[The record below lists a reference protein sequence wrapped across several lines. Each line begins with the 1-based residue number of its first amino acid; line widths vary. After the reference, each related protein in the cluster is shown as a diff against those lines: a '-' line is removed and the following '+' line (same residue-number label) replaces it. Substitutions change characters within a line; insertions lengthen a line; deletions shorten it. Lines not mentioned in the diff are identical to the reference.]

1 MDSYRIGELRHFQTL
16 ASRPLKLVLSVVLCC
31 LLHGTGYADED
42 VLAQAGVAT
51 EDSAARRPRIGL
63 VLGGGG
69 ARGAAHIG
77 VLQELERMHV
87 PIDAIVGTSMG
98 AIVGGLYASGTSV
111 EELEQI
117 VATLDWADAM
127 SDQPERNDL
136 SFRRKKDEEQLPINF
151 EIGYRDGE
159 FQLPPGAIQGHSL
172 ELVLRRL
179 TIHASQVTDFDKLP
193 VPFRAV
199 ASDLVTGDPYV
210 MAGGDLALAIRASMS
225 VPGLLAPIR
234 VDDHLLADGGL
245 VGNLAI
251 NVIRNMDVDIVI
263 AVDVEFPLY
272 ELEELGSALAVS
284 EQMLTL
290 LIRKETLRQIETLGS
305 QDILIRPDLGTFA
318 STNFAGAAETIP
330 TGIAATEAAA
340 DKLSRLSVDEAIYA
354 DIRATR
360 SKLTLPTGTLAF
372 VRVKHDSKVAPEILA
387 ARMDIKAGDPIDTD
401 VLEDEA
407 DLLFGLR
414 LFEKVGYRLVEE
426 DGQTGVEF
434 TARRKSW
441 GPNYFR
447 FGISLEDDFEGSTSF
462 NVATRWRRPEV
473 NSLGAE
479 FSTDLRLG
487 TDPLLSTE
495 FYQPLRFDS
504 RVFIAPR
511 LSVEQYN
518 RNVFVTD
525 DAVGRLRFSE
535 AQFSFDVGAEI
546 GTVGE
551 FRIGLYRGTGQ
562 ARVKIGD
569 PSIPNVKYET
579 GGLSSSLKFDTFDDA
594 QFPRRGLRT
603 GLTWNSSRT
612 ALGADTNY
620 DTIDFGFT
628 TALSH
633 GKNTWLIGIEYA
645 TTLDALSPVR
655 DYFQLGG
662 FLRLSGLER
671 GQITGPHSALAR
683 VVYFRRVGSSA
694 SGFLQVPLYLG
705 ASLEAGNTWQLRS
718 DMSFDSTITNGSL
731 FFGLDTFL
739 GPMYLAAGFA
749 ENGDTNFYL
758 FIGAPPP

>member
-1 MDSYRIGELRHFQTL
+1 VT
-16 ASRPLKLVLSVVLCC
+16 ARPLLVLLVILLCC
-31 LLHGTGYADED
+31 TSP
-42 VLAQAGVAT
+42 QAGFT
-51 EDSAARRPRIGL
+51 EEQSLTQSSISAAETSPRRPRIGL

-98 AIVGGLYASGTSV
+98 AIIGGLYASGVSV
-111 EELEQI
+111 EELEET
-117 VATLDWADAM
+117 VATLDWANAM
-127 SDQPERNDL
+127 SDQAERRDL
-136 SFRRKKDEEQLPINF
+136 SFRRKKDEEQFPINV

-159 FQLPPGAIQGHSL
+159 FKLPPGAIQGHNL

-179 TIHASQVTDFDKLP
+179 TIHASQIKDFDKLP

-225 VPGLLAPIR
+225 VPGVLAPIR

-251 NVIRNMDVDIVI
+251 NVIREMDVDIII

-272 ELEELGSALAVS
+272 EIDDLGSALAVS
-284 EQMLTL
+284 EQMITL
-290 LIRKETLRQIETLGS
+290 LIRKETQRQIDTLGPK
-305 QDILIRPDLGTFA
+305 DILIQPDLGTFA
-318 STNFAGAAETIP
+318 STNFAAAAETIP
-330 TGIAATEAAA
+330 AGVAAIRDAA
-340 DKLSRLSVDEAIYA
+340 DKLSLLSVDAARYSSYRAMRKTPAPIDA
-354 DIRATR
+354 D
-360 SKLTLPTGTLAF
+360 LAV
-372 VRVKHDSKVAPEILA
+372 VRVIHDVKVAPEILA
-387 ARMDIKAGDPIDTD
+387 ARMNVKAGDPIDMDT
-401 VLEDEA
+401 LEAEA
-407 DLLFGLR
+407 DILFGLR
-414 LFEKVGYRLVEE
+414 LFEKVGYRLVTEG
-426 DGQTGVEF
+426 DQTGVEF
-434 TARRKSW
+434 TARQKSW

-447 FGISLEDDFEGSTSF
+447 FGLSLEDDFEGSTGF

-504 RVFIAPR
+504 RIFIAPR

-518 RNVFVTD
+518 RNVFVMD

-535 AQFSFDVGAEI
+535 AQLSFDAGAEI

-551 FRIGLYRGTGQ
+551 FRIGLYRGVGQ

-569 PSIPNVKYET
+569 PSIQNIEYET
-579 GGLSSSLKFDTFDDA
+579 GGLSTRLKFDTFDDA
-594 QFPRRGLRT
+594 QFPKRGLRT
-603 GLTWNSSRT
+603 GITWNSSRT
-612 ALGADTNY
+612 ALGADTQY
-620 DTIDFGFT
+620 DTVDFNFS

-633 GKNTWLIGIEYA
+633 GKNTWVIGVEYS
-645 TTLDALSPVR
+645 TTLDTLSPVR

-671 GQITGPHSALAR
+671 GQITGPHAALAR
-683 VVYFRRVGSSA
+683 VVYLRQVGSSA
-694 SGFLQVPLYLG
+694 GGILQVPLYLG
-705 ASLEAGNTWQLRS
+705 ASIEAGNTWQLRS

-731 FFGLDTFL
+731 FFGLDTFF

-758 FIGAPPP
+758 FIGATPP

>member
-1 MDSYRIGELRHFQTL
+1 MRNFQIF
-16 ASRPLKLVLSVVLCC
+16 AARPFWLLLSAVLCWA
-31 LLHGTGYADED
+31 LPETGSADEPSLD
-42 VLAQAGVAT
+42 QSKVSVA
-51 EDSAARRPRIGL
+51 EASPRRPRIGL

-77 VLQELERMHV
+77 VLQELERLQV

-98 AIVGGLYASGTSV
+98 AIVGGLYASGVSV
-111 EELEQI
+111 AELEEI

-127 SDQPERNDL
+127 SDQPERKDL

-159 FQLPPGAIQGHSL
+159 FQLPPGAIQGHNL

-199 ASDLVTGDPYV
+199 ASDLVSGDAYV

-225 VPGLLAPIR
+225 VPGVLAPIR

-251 NVIRNMDVDIVI
+251 NVMREMDVDIII

-272 ELEELGSALAVS
+272 ELEDLGSALAVS

-305 QDILIRPDLGTFA
+305 QDVLIRPDLGTFA
-318 STNFAGAAETIP
+318 STNFAAAAETIP
-330 TGIAATEAAA
+330 AGVAATRNAANT
-340 DKLSRLSVDEAIYA
+340 LSRLSVDETSYA
-354 DIRATR
+354 EILARRTV
-360 SKLTLPTGTLAF
+360 LTSPDENLAF
-372 VRVKHDSKVAPEILA
+372 VRVIHDVKVAPGILA
-387 ARMDIKAGDPIDTD
+387 ARMDVKVGDAIDAD
-401 VLEDEA
+401 ALEAEA
-407 DLLFGLR
+407 DRLFGLR
-414 LFEKVGYRLVEE
+414 LFEKVGYRLITE
-426 DGQTGVEF
+426 DGETGVEF
-434 TARRKSW
+434 TARQKSW
-441 GPNYFR
+441 GPNYLR
-447 FGISLEDDFEGSTSF
+447 FGISLEDDFEGSTGF
-462 NVATRWRRPEV
+462 NVATRWRRPEI

-479 FSTDLRLG
+479 ISTDLRLG
-487 TDPLLSTE
+487 TDPLLSSE

-504 RVFIAPR
+504 RIFIAPGIT
-511 LSVEQYN
+511 VEQYN
-518 RNVFVTD
+518 RSLFVMN
-525 DAVGRLRFSE
+525 DAVARLRFSE
-535 AQFSFDVGAEI
+535 AQLAIDAGAEI

-551 FRIGLYRGTGQ
+551 FRIGLYRGVGQ

-569 PSIPNVKYET
+569 PSIPNTEFDT
-579 GGLSSSLKFDTFDDA
+579 GGVSTHLRFDTFDDA
-594 QFPRRGLRT
+594 QFPRRGLRA
-603 GLTWNSSRT
+603 GIIWNSSRT
-612 ALGADTNY
+612 ELGADTQY
-620 DTIDFGFT
+620 DTVDFDFV

-633 GKNTWLIGIEYA
+633 GKNTWLIGVEYA
-645 TTLDALSPVR
+645 TTLDSLSPVQ

-671 GQITGPHSALAR
+671 GQIIGPHAALAR
-683 VVYFRRVGSSA
+683 VVYLRRVGSLA
-694 SGFLQVPLYLG
+694 GGLLQVPLYLG
-705 ASLEAGNTWQLRS
+705 ASIEAGNTWQLRS
-718 DMSFDSTITNGSL
+718 DMSFDSTLSNGSL
-731 FFGLDTFL
+731 FVGLDTFL

-758 FIGAPPP
+758 FIGSTPR